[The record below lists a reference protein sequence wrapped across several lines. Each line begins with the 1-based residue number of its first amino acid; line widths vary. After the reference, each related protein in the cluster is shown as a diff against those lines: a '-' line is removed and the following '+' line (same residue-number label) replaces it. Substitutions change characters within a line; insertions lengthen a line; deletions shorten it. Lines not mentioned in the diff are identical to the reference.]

1 MVTPKANTSA
11 ATVDSHIPSTPQIN
25 GKVKI
30 AAAWNTKVRRK
41 DMAAEINP
49 LPRAVKKE
57 EPKIAKPEKR
67 KEKEKKKNAREVSRN
82 SPSSYPVKI

>member
-11 ATVDSHIPSTPQIN
+11 ATADSHIPSTPQIN

-41 DMAAEINP
+41 DMAA
-49 LPRAVKKE
+49 
-57 EPKIAKPEKR
+57 
-67 KEKEKKKNAREVSRN
+67 
-82 SPSSYPVKI
+82 